1 MFLRPRGAAR
11 LSLCLV
17 AVGALTAALQPS
29 LRFWTGR
36 APQDAD
42 LAATPPAPPLEPWRS
57 PKASA
62 EEALRDFL
70 GRRPEPSAR
79 ADAPSVVRQRDE
91 KGAAS
96 KLLAYAPADGL
107 LDFDVAQEPAPIDP
121 QALLGADFEPFS
133 RALAAFKAGDFSAGD
148 LAAATIEKPL
158 PLAAA
163 QWAGLRLHPREAG
176 LARLSRF
183 LNDHPNW
190 PAADWLRQRA
200 EEALFGD
207 KHSDQV
213 VRSYFAAARPKTP
226 AGKLALARVLLR
238 EDNAFEVAALIK
250 ELWREDDFNEALET
264 VVKKEFAAFL
274 DAADHKYRADRL
286 LYTEKNGAAMR
297 AAALAGKD
305 VVELARARAIASND
319 GASDKTFASLPAS
332 AQNDPGVLFARIHTL
347 RHHKKI
353 AEAAALLLDAPR
365 DPRLIIDGDA
375 WWTERRLIARKLL
388 DAGQFAAAYD
398 LCARHSAR
406 SVSYRVEAE
415 FHAGWI
421 ALRFLNDPAKAE
433 RHFELLMRIAE
444 TPIQK
449 SRGAYWRGRALE
461 ALATPE
467 TAEKAHAAFEQA
479 AVHSTTFYGQLARAR
494 LGVLD
499 SPLRPAPPPARGDAR
514 DEAVR
519 AVELLFAAGEK
530 ELAAPLAA
538 DAAKRLDSDA
548 QVAALAE
555 VAQRQRDAKIS
566 LTLGKLASYRG
577 VAIDDA
583 AFPAYGVPQF
593 AALPGSASRSI
604 VYAIARQESAF
615 DPKAVSS
622 AGAMGLMQM
631 IASTARHT
639 AYQTRVDFALKRL
652 IDEPAFNAQLGAAH
666 LGILLGEH
674 KGSYILTFA
683 AYNAGGKRVK
693 EWIDAYG
700 DPRRQEVDP
709 IDWVERIPISETRNY
724 VQRVIENLV
733 VYRAKFADRETRPPQ
748 GDLARVHAAK

>member
-1 MFLRPRGAAR
+1 MSSRRRGDAR
-11 LSLCLV
+11 LLFCFA
-17 AVGALTAALQPS
+17 AVCALAAALPYSQHFATDRPPEAKARDAVPAPLETAAPRAPRSDAPPEFPS
-29 LRFWTGR
+29 L
-36 APQDAD
+36 P
-42 LAATPPAPPLEPWRS
+42 
-57 PKASA
+57 
-62 EEALRDFL
+62 
-70 GRRPEPSAR
+70 PEPSAR
-79 ADAPSVVRQRDE
+79 AGASSAIRQQDRS
-91 KGAAS
+91 GVGPN
-96 KLLAYAPADGL
+96 LLAYAPADGQ
-107 LDFDVAQEPAPIDP
+107 LDFKVTREPPPFDP
-121 QALLGADFEPFS
+121 LALLGPDYEAFS
-133 RALAAFKAGDFSAGD
+133 LALAAFKAGDF
-148 LAAATIEKPL
+148 AAADRAAAAIGDPL

-176 LARLSRF
+176 FARLSRF
-183 LNDHPNW
+183 LAEHPQW

-207 KHSDQV
+207 KHPDRV
-213 VRSYFAAARPKTP
+213 VAAYFAATPPKTP
-226 AGKLALARVLLR
+226 AGRLALARVLLR
-238 EDNAFEVAALIK
+238 ANDPFEVAALVK

-264 VVKKEFAAFL
+264 VAKKEFSGFL
-274 DAADHKYRADRL
+274 DVADHKYRADRL
-286 LYTEKNGAAMR
+286 LYAEKNAAAMR

-305 VVELARARAIASND
+305 IVQLARARVAASNE
-319 GASDKTFASLPAS
+319 SSSEKTFTDLPAS
-332 AQNDPGVLFARIHTL
+332 VLNDPGLLFARIHTL
-347 RHHKKI
+347 RHQEKI
-353 AEAAALLLDAPR
+353 AEAAALMRNAPR
-365 DPRLIIDGDA
+365 DPRLVVDGDA

-388 DAGQFAAAYD
+388 DKGQFAESYE
-398 LCARHSAR
+398 LCAQHSAR
-406 SVSYRVEAE
+406 STSYKVEAE

-421 ALRFLNDPAKAE
+421 ALRFLNDPLTAQ
-433 RHFELLMRIAE
+433 RHFERLTKIAE

-449 SRGAYWRGRALE
+449 SRGAYWLGRALE
-461 ALATPE
+461 ALGAPE
-467 TAEKAHAAFEQA
+467 EEDAARAAFEQA

-494 LGVLD
+494 LGAPD
-499 SPLRPAPPPARGDAR
+499 SPLRPAPQPAQGEAR

-519 AVELLFAAGEK
+519 AVELFFAVDEK

-538 DAAKRLDSDA
+538 EAARRLVGEA

-555 VAQRQRDAKIS
+555 VAHRRRDAKIS

-577 VAIDDA
+577 MAIDDA

-593 AALPGSASRSI
+593 SALPGSASRSI

-639 AYQTRVDFALKRL
+639 AHQTRVDFELKRL

-700 DPRRQEVDP
+700 DPRKKEVDP

-733 VYRAKFADRETRPPQ
+733 VYRAKFADREIRPPQ
-748 GDLARVHAAK
+748 GDLARVHAAN